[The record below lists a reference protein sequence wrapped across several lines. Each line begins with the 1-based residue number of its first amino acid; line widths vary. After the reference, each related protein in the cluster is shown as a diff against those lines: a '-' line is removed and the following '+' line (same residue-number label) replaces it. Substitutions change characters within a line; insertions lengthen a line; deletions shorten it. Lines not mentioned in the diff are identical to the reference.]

1 VVDDSTPRVTRGVG
15 LIEREALLTRL
26 RENADVPVV
35 VVHAGAG
42 FGKTTLAS
50 QWAQRDPRPHQL
62 VRSARF
68 LDDPAALA
76 LALIDAFESVGP
88 AAGETRAAV
97 TGAEP
102 GFSALL
108 LPAMTRLAASRGRDF
123 VLVIDDIQLL
133 TRRECHELLRAIAEA
148 VPDGSQVAL
157 LSRLEPPSW
166 LARTRAEGRVFELG
180 AADLAFD
187 DAESCRLLEGLGAS
201 LSVDQAAELVTRA
214 EGWPVGL
221 YLMALSLQTRGER
234 TWTDTSMAPS
244 GSDRFVVDYLRA
256 EVLAGLPRRSRDFL
270 RRTSILDE
278 LDASVCD
285 AVMGR
290 HDSAAV
296 LGGLSRQLQLV
307 VTLDPEGHRYR
318 YHHLLGDALRA
329 DLEGQEPWLTPE
341 LHLRASGWYESRGDR
356 DPAIRHAKA
365 AGDLART
372 GTLVWAGVPGCIS
385 TGRPDRLAAWLAD
398 LDDVQVR
405 SDPWLTLAA
414 AWLGLQ
420 TGEPD
425 RMTRWILA
433 AEVHAGRDWTT
444 RVATDEYAACL
455 AAIHVVVGD
464 FGLEGSITLC
474 RGAQRGLPRD
484 SGVRAAAFLNEG
496 VALTLTRRFHE
507 GKTSLQ
513 QAERLGQALGVPII
527 EANAL
532 AWRGMLAVLTD
543 DWAHGAPLI
552 ERAGELVRLHR
563 LERLA
568 TSANSVT
575 ALALLQAARGSKDQA
590 RVTLGTAR
598 RLTSQVSQ
606 IAPWFAVAGPLV
618 QARAA
623 ILLGDGA
630 LARTLCSEARNHM
643 RPDLAGTLL
652 SDFLVDTEA
661 MLRTLQADGV
671 SAAALT
677 AAELRVLQFLPSRL
691 TFQQIG
697 EHLFL
702 SQTTIKT
709 HAQAI
714 YRKLGTSSRDEAVAR
729 AQSLG
734 LVESPPLD

>member
-1 VVDDSTPRVTRGVG
+1 
-15 LIEREALLTRL
+15 
-26 RENADVPVV
+26 
-35 VVHAGAG
+35 
-42 FGKTTLAS
+42 
-50 QWAQRDPRPHQL
+50 
-62 VRSARF
+62 
-68 LDDPAALA
+68 
-76 LALIDAFESVGP
+76 
-88 AAGETRAAV
+88 
-97 TGAEP
+97 
-102 GFSALL
+102 
-108 LPAMTRLAASRGRDF
+108 
-123 VLVIDDIQLL
+123 
-133 TRRECHELLRAIAEA
+133 
-148 VPDGSQVAL
+148 
-157 LSRLEPPSW
+157 
-166 LARTRAEGRVFELG
+166 
-180 AADLAFD
+180 
-187 DAESCRLLEGLGAS
+187 
-201 LSVDQAAELVTRA
+201 
-214 EGWPVGL
+214 
-221 YLMALSLQTRGER
+221 MA
-234 TWTDTSMAPS
+234 
-244 GSDRFVVDYLRA
+244 
-256 EVLAGLPRRSRDFL
+256 
-270 RRTSILDE
+270 
-278 LDASVCD
+278 
-285 AVMGR
+285 
-290 HDSAAV
+290 
-296 LGGLSRQLQLV
+296 
-307 VTLDPEGHRYR
+307 EGHRYR
-318 YHHLLGDALRA
+318 YHHLLADALRA

-341 LHLRASGWYESRGDR
+341 LHLRASGWYESHGDR

-425 RMTRWILA
+425 RMTRWLLA

-444 RVATDEYAACL
+444 RIAVDEYAACL

-464 FGLEGSITLC
+464 FGLEGSIELC

-484 SGVRAAAFLNEG
+484 SGFRAAAFLNEG
-496 VALTLTRRFHE
+496 VALTLTRRFQE

-532 AWRGMLAVLTD
+532 AWQGMLAVLTD

-552 ERAGELVRLHR
+552 ARAGELVRLHR

-643 RPDLAGTLL
+643 RPDLADTLL
-652 SDFLVDTEA
+652 SDFLADTEA
-661 MLRTLQADGV
+661 MLRTLQAEGV